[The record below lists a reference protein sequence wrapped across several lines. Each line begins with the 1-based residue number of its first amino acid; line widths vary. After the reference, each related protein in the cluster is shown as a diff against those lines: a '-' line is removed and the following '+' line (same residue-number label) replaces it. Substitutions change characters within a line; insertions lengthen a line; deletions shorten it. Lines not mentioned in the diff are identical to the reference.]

1 MKRVILLLSII
12 LTFTLAG
19 DCQVTPLKYLRVDYR
34 VTVFGH
40 NLPIGSMIYCQS
52 DSTFWVAKLPTLGT
66 KSITTALTGVAT
78 IMQLNSSGLV
88 EETDPIVRAI
98 EGIVKADGDTIT
110 AAIPVTDYLLPYTLF
125 SKPAW
130 ETSTVYNVGDIVTV
144 AGEGDQLGSNFWFMC
159 RLAHTS
165 SGGYLIEN
173 ITDLGYWNC
182 IEYQAVGGSGAT
194 YTMSAMLSPTGA
206 WLKINGS
213 DGSKDSILLKESGSI
228 RINRNAGDT
237 ITFYSYGVQP
247 DTISDTSTNTSDSL
261 KHTHLFRPINLK
273 LYHGGGEISTD
284 DPADSIL
291 IKTADR
297 IPEGPAE
304 SSPIRITTGAAP
316 GISGNIYLYSGLAG
330 VKGKGYLGFSSESP
344 DDYVNDFF
352 AKTQL
357 VTDSTRK
364 LATTE
369 YVKMV
374 LADLPPAEG
383 GGATYSMMA
392 HTGTG
397 GAYLK
402 ILGSDGSMDSVKLAA
417 GTNITSIVRTNDSVI
432 TINAANQGAVGL
444 VDDLN
449 FEFGDILYGV
459 SQTYTLDIKASYGY
473 TINSASLETDAG
485 TLTGIAVKI
494 NTTAVTSLSSVTADA
509 TVDET
514 NSSGANTVVAGDR
527 VYIITSTGYTGAP
540 TVLRG
545 KLKITRT

>member
-1 MKRVILLLSII
+1 MKRIILLLTII
-12 LTFTLAG
+12 LSFTLAG
-19 DCQVTPLKYLRVDYR
+19 DCQVTPLKYLRVNDR

-52 DSTFWVAKLPTLGT
+52 DSTFWVAKLPTLAT
-66 KSITTALTGVAT
+66 KSITTALIGLAT

-88 EETDPIVRAI
+88 EETDPYVRAI

-110 AAIPVTDYLLPYTLF
+110 AAVPVTDYLPPYTLF

-159 RLAHTS
+159 RLAHIS

-173 ITDLGYWNC
+173 VIDFGYWNC
-182 IEYQAVGGSGAT
+182 IEYQAAGVTGGSGA
-194 YTMSAMLSPTGA
+194 S
-206 WLKINGS
+206 
-213 DGSKDSILLKESGSI
+213 
-228 RINRNAGDT
+228 
-237 ITFYSYGVQP
+237 P
-247 DTISDTSTNTSDSL
+247 DTVSDTSVNTSDSL
-261 KHTHLFRPINLK
+261 KHSHLFRPVNLK
-273 LYHGGGEISTD
+273 LYQGGGEISTD

-297 IPEGPAE
+297 IPEGLTV
-304 SSPIRITTGAAP
+304 SSPVRITTGAAP

-330 VKGKGYLGFSSESP
+330 MKGKGFLGFSSEN
-344 DDYVNDFF
+344 DEDYVNDFF

-357 VTDSTRK
+357 VTDSTKK

-392 HTGTG
+392 HSGTG

-402 ILGSDGSMDSVKLAA
+402 ILGSDGSKDSVKLAA

-449 FEFGDILYGV
+449 FEFADIFFGTV
-459 SQTYTLDIKASYGY
+459 QSYTLDIKASFPY
-473 TINSASLETDAG
+473 TINSASLETDTG

-494 NTTAVTSLSSVTADA
+494 NGVAVTSLSAVTADA

-514 NSSGANTVVAGDR
+514 NSTGANTVVAGDR
-527 VYIITSTGYTGAP
+527 ITITTTTGYTGVP